1 MNKPTVL
8 YQILMWGLIIGFFFV
23 FLILPEKKRQKNLKK
38 MMDSLKVGDKVMTRG
53 GVIGKIINVKE
64 DSIIIESGPENTRIE
79 MSKVAV
85 GTVLESKENYTEVK

>member
-1 MNKPTVL
+1 MNKPTAL

-53 GVIGKIINVKE
+53 GVIGKIVNVKE
-64 DSIIIESGPENTRIE
+64 DSIIIESGPENIRIE

-85 GTVLESKENYTEVK
+85 GTVLEGKENYTEVK